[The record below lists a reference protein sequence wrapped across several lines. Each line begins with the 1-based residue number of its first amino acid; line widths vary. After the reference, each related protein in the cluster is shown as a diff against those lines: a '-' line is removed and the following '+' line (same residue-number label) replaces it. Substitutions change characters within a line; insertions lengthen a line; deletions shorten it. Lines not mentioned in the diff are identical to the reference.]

1 MNIKLKNILNEA
13 KGYYIKVS
21 PRDAKKALSI
31 LDKMYR
37 RKFDISGSDTY
48 YFKDESM
55 AYDATMDLVTQDIEV
70 VDSRENPIENAQVS
84 LLIDG
89 NNIASNLFTNALGQ
103 AAFNLDPTESSDM
116 TITVTKLDHKP
127 YQSSISN
134 SNENINIILII
145 VKIYKLMMEMMG

>member
-70 VDSRENPIENAQVS
+70 VDSNIE
-84 LLIDG
+84 
-89 NNIASNLFTNALGQ
+89 
-103 AAFNLDPTESSDM
+103 ES
-116 TITVTKLDHKP
+116 
-127 YQSSISN
+127 
-134 SNENINIILII
+134 
-145 VKIYKLMMEMMG
+145 VKINEFGPFGTSAAILTVIKMLYDWVKKNQKHRQKLKYFVNKL